1 MSDVVL
7 FRTYLY
13 VPGSKPD
20 VVEKAFNSDADCIV
34 IDLEDA
40 VHPDKKVDA
49 RNFVAEFIA
58 AGATKPFLV
67 RINNLESKWGK
78 ADLEAIALPGLA
90 GIRIPKVES
99 VDTVKQAADILNK
112 AKSDAQIHLLIESAK
127 GVGQLSALA
136 SSDPRV
142 AAISLGEADL
152 LSDLRATN
160 DEALKFCR
168 NALIVAARAAGL
180 KQPSQSV
187 YANTK
192 DLVGLRES
200 TVHAKETG
208 FFGRSVIHPNQIDT
222 VNEVFTP
229 TQQEY
234 EKALEILSVFEQIQ
248 KSGESVMA
256 LPNGEMIDPAN
267 IYHAQFMVK
276 LFESNKRQREKMS
289 NPLIQALAGPIKVI
303 DLAQPLYAGMPISPN
318 HPEFRLVYIRRH
330 GDSVRADG
338 GSAANEMIVT
348 GGHVGTHVD
357 ALAHVS
363 QDGVVYGN
371 VPVEDCFQG
380 GKFISHG
387 IDKMNPV
394 VTRGLLLDIAK
405 LKGVDVLPG
414 GYAITAEDIKA
425 ECERIGQTPQEGD
438 AVVIR
443 TGWGSYF
450 SGDAKVY
457 IGHDSGV
464 PGIETTAAQWLA
476 DKKIVVVG
484 CDTTAFEHIAPGKGH
499 SVLPVHR
506 ILLVESG
513 INIIEHMNLEEA
525 SANNLTEFMFMLSPL
540 KIVGGTGSPVR
551 PLAVI

>member
-1 MSDVVL
+1 MSDVAL

-192 DLVGLRES
+192 DLVGLHES

-208 FFGRSVIHPNQIDT
+208 FFGRSVIHPNQIET

-229 TQQEY
+229 TQHEY
-234 EKALEILSVFEQIQ
+234 EKALEMLSVFEQIQ

-276 LFESNKRQREKMS
+276 LFESNKR
-289 NPLIQALAGPIKVI
+289 
-303 DLAQPLYAGMPISPN
+303 
-318 HPEFRLVYIRRH
+318 
-330 GDSVRADG
+330 
-338 GSAANEMIVT
+338 
-348 GGHVGTHVD
+348 
-357 ALAHVS
+357 
-363 QDGVVYGN
+363 
-371 VPVEDCFQG
+371 
-380 GKFISHG
+380 
-387 IDKMNPV
+387 
-394 VTRGLLLDIAK
+394 
-405 LKGVDVLPG
+405 
-414 GYAITAEDIKA
+414 
-425 ECERIGQTPQEGD
+425 
-438 AVVIR
+438 
-443 TGWGSYF
+443 
-450 SGDAKVY
+450 
-457 IGHDSGV
+457 
-464 PGIETTAAQWLA
+464 
-476 DKKIVVVG
+476 
-484 CDTTAFEHIAPGKGH
+484 
-499 SVLPVHR
+499 
-506 ILLVESG
+506 
-513 INIIEHMNLEEA
+513 
-525 SANNLTEFMFMLSPL
+525 
-540 KIVGGTGSPVR
+540 
-551 PLAVI
+551 

>member
-1 MSDVVL
+1 
-7 FRTYLY
+7 
-13 VPGSKPD
+13 
-20 VVEKAFNSDADCIV
+20 
-34 IDLEDA
+34 
-40 VHPDKKVDA
+40 
-49 RNFVAEFIA
+49 
-58 AGATKPFLV
+58 
-67 RINNLESKWGK
+67 
-78 ADLEAIALPGLA
+78 
-90 GIRIPKVES
+90 
-99 VDTVKQAADILNK
+99 
-112 AKSDAQIHLLIESAK
+112 
-127 GVGQLSALA
+127 
-136 SSDPRV
+136 
-142 AAISLGEADL
+142 
-152 LSDLRATN
+152 
-160 DEALKFCR
+160 
-168 NALIVAARAAGL
+168 
-180 KQPSQSV
+180 
-187 YANTK
+187 
-192 DLVGLRES
+192 
-200 TVHAKETG
+200 
-208 FFGRSVIHPNQIDT
+208 
-222 VNEVFTP
+222 
-229 TQQEY
+229 
-234 EKALEILSVFEQIQ
+234 
-248 KSGESVMA
+248 
-256 LPNGEMIDPAN
+256 
-267 IYHAQFMVK
+267 
-276 LFESNKRQREKMS
+276 MS

-387 IDKMNPV
+387 IDTMNPV

-425 ECERIGQTPQEGD
+425 ECERIGKLPQEGD

-464 PGIETTAAQWLA
+464 PGIESTAGQWLA

-525 SANNLTEFMFMLSPL
+525 SAHNLTEFMFVLAPL

>member
-1 MSDVVL
+1 MSDVAL

-208 FFGRSVIHPNQIDT
+208 FFGRSVIHPNQIET

-234 EKALEILSVFEQIQ
+234 EKALEMLSVFEQIQ

-267 IYHAQFMVK
+267 IYYAQFMVK
-276 LFESNKRQREKMS
+276 LFESNKR
-289 NPLIQALAGPIKVI
+289 
-303 DLAQPLYAGMPISPN
+303 
-318 HPEFRLVYIRRH
+318 
-330 GDSVRADG
+330 
-338 GSAANEMIVT
+338 
-348 GGHVGTHVD
+348 
-357 ALAHVS
+357 
-363 QDGVVYGN
+363 
-371 VPVEDCFQG
+371 
-380 GKFISHG
+380 
-387 IDKMNPV
+387 
-394 VTRGLLLDIAK
+394 
-405 LKGVDVLPG
+405 
-414 GYAITAEDIKA
+414 
-425 ECERIGQTPQEGD
+425 
-438 AVVIR
+438 
-443 TGWGSYF
+443 
-450 SGDAKVY
+450 
-457 IGHDSGV
+457 
-464 PGIETTAAQWLA
+464 
-476 DKKIVVVG
+476 
-484 CDTTAFEHIAPGKGH
+484 
-499 SVLPVHR
+499 
-506 ILLVESG
+506 
-513 INIIEHMNLEEA
+513 
-525 SANNLTEFMFMLSPL
+525 
-540 KIVGGTGSPVR
+540 
-551 PLAVI
+551 

>member
-1 MSDVVL
+1 MSDVAL

-49 RNFVAEFIA
+49 RNFVGEFIA

-112 AKSDAQIHLLIESAK
+112 AKSDALIHLLIESAK

-208 FFGRSVIHPNQIDT
+208 FFGRSVIHPNQIET

-234 EKALEILSVFEQIQ
+234 EKALEMLSVFEQIQ

-267 IYHAQFMVK
+267 IYYAQFMVK
-276 LFESNKRQREKMS
+276 LFESNKR
-289 NPLIQALAGPIKVI
+289 
-303 DLAQPLYAGMPISPN
+303 
-318 HPEFRLVYIRRH
+318 
-330 GDSVRADG
+330 
-338 GSAANEMIVT
+338 
-348 GGHVGTHVD
+348 
-357 ALAHVS
+357 
-363 QDGVVYGN
+363 
-371 VPVEDCFQG
+371 
-380 GKFISHG
+380 
-387 IDKMNPV
+387 
-394 VTRGLLLDIAK
+394 
-405 LKGVDVLPG
+405 
-414 GYAITAEDIKA
+414 
-425 ECERIGQTPQEGD
+425 
-438 AVVIR
+438 
-443 TGWGSYF
+443 
-450 SGDAKVY
+450 
-457 IGHDSGV
+457 
-464 PGIETTAAQWLA
+464 
-476 DKKIVVVG
+476 
-484 CDTTAFEHIAPGKGH
+484 
-499 SVLPVHR
+499 
-506 ILLVESG
+506 
-513 INIIEHMNLEEA
+513 
-525 SANNLTEFMFMLSPL
+525 
-540 KIVGGTGSPVR
+540 
-551 PLAVI
+551 

>member
-1 MSDVVL
+1 MSDVAL

-49 RNFVAEFIA
+49 RNFVAEFITS
-58 AGATKPFLV
+58 GATKPFLV

-208 FFGRSVIHPNQIDT
+208 FFGRSVIHPNQIET

-234 EKALEILSVFEQIQ
+234 EKALEMLSVFEQIQ

-276 LFESNKRQREKMS
+276 LFESNKR
-289 NPLIQALAGPIKVI
+289 
-303 DLAQPLYAGMPISPN
+303 
-318 HPEFRLVYIRRH
+318 
-330 GDSVRADG
+330 
-338 GSAANEMIVT
+338 
-348 GGHVGTHVD
+348 
-357 ALAHVS
+357 
-363 QDGVVYGN
+363 
-371 VPVEDCFQG
+371 
-380 GKFISHG
+380 
-387 IDKMNPV
+387 
-394 VTRGLLLDIAK
+394 
-405 LKGVDVLPG
+405 
-414 GYAITAEDIKA
+414 
-425 ECERIGQTPQEGD
+425 
-438 AVVIR
+438 
-443 TGWGSYF
+443 
-450 SGDAKVY
+450 
-457 IGHDSGV
+457 
-464 PGIETTAAQWLA
+464 
-476 DKKIVVVG
+476 
-484 CDTTAFEHIAPGKGH
+484 
-499 SVLPVHR
+499 
-506 ILLVESG
+506 
-513 INIIEHMNLEEA
+513 
-525 SANNLTEFMFMLSPL
+525 
-540 KIVGGTGSPVR
+540 
-551 PLAVI
+551 

>member
-1 MSDVVL
+1 MSDVAL
-7 FRTYLY
+7 FRSYLY

-40 VHPDKKVDA
+40 VHPDKKVEA

-78 ADLEAIALPGLA
+78 GDLEAIALPGLA

-112 AKSDAQIHLLIESAK
+112 AKSNAQIHLLIESAK
-127 GVGQLSALA
+127 GIGQLSTLA
-136 SSDPRV
+136 TSDPRV
-142 AAISLGEADL
+142 VALSLGEADL

-160 DEALKFCR
+160 DEALKYCR

-208 FFGRSVIHPNQIDT
+208 FFGRSVIHPNQIEI

-229 TQQEY
+229 TQHEY
-234 EKALEILSVFEQIQ
+234 ERALEMLSVFEQIQ

-276 LFESNKRQREKMS
+276 LFESNKR
-289 NPLIQALAGPIKVI
+289 
-303 DLAQPLYAGMPISPN
+303 
-318 HPEFRLVYIRRH
+318 
-330 GDSVRADG
+330 
-338 GSAANEMIVT
+338 
-348 GGHVGTHVD
+348 
-357 ALAHVS
+357 
-363 QDGVVYGN
+363 
-371 VPVEDCFQG
+371 
-380 GKFISHG
+380 
-387 IDKMNPV
+387 
-394 VTRGLLLDIAK
+394 
-405 LKGVDVLPG
+405 
-414 GYAITAEDIKA
+414 
-425 ECERIGQTPQEGD
+425 
-438 AVVIR
+438 
-443 TGWGSYF
+443 
-450 SGDAKVY
+450 
-457 IGHDSGV
+457 
-464 PGIETTAAQWLA
+464 
-476 DKKIVVVG
+476 
-484 CDTTAFEHIAPGKGH
+484 
-499 SVLPVHR
+499 
-506 ILLVESG
+506 
-513 INIIEHMNLEEA
+513 
-525 SANNLTEFMFMLSPL
+525 
-540 KIVGGTGSPVR
+540 
-551 PLAVI
+551 

>member
-1 MSDVVL
+1 MSDVSL

-49 RNFVAEFIA
+49 RNFVAEFITS
-58 AGATKPFLV
+58 GATKPFLV

-208 FFGRSVIHPNQIDT
+208 FFGRSVIHPNQIET

-234 EKALEILSVFEQIQ
+234 EKALEMLSVFEQIQ

-276 LFESNKRQREKMS
+276 LFESNKR
-289 NPLIQALAGPIKVI
+289 
-303 DLAQPLYAGMPISPN
+303 
-318 HPEFRLVYIRRH
+318 
-330 GDSVRADG
+330 
-338 GSAANEMIVT
+338 
-348 GGHVGTHVD
+348 
-357 ALAHVS
+357 
-363 QDGVVYGN
+363 
-371 VPVEDCFQG
+371 
-380 GKFISHG
+380 
-387 IDKMNPV
+387 
-394 VTRGLLLDIAK
+394 
-405 LKGVDVLPG
+405 
-414 GYAITAEDIKA
+414 
-425 ECERIGQTPQEGD
+425 
-438 AVVIR
+438 
-443 TGWGSYF
+443 
-450 SGDAKVY
+450 
-457 IGHDSGV
+457 
-464 PGIETTAAQWLA
+464 
-476 DKKIVVVG
+476 
-484 CDTTAFEHIAPGKGH
+484 
-499 SVLPVHR
+499 
-506 ILLVESG
+506 
-513 INIIEHMNLEEA
+513 
-525 SANNLTEFMFMLSPL
+525 
-540 KIVGGTGSPVR
+540 
-551 PLAVI
+551 

>member
-1 MSDVVL
+1 MSDVAL

-112 AKSDAQIHLLIESAK
+112 ADSHAQIHLLIESAK

-208 FFGRSVIHPNQIDT
+208 FFGRSVIHPNQIET

-276 LFESNKRQREKMS
+276 LFESNKR
-289 NPLIQALAGPIKVI
+289 
-303 DLAQPLYAGMPISPN
+303 
-318 HPEFRLVYIRRH
+318 
-330 GDSVRADG
+330 
-338 GSAANEMIVT
+338 
-348 GGHVGTHVD
+348 
-357 ALAHVS
+357 
-363 QDGVVYGN
+363 
-371 VPVEDCFQG
+371 
-380 GKFISHG
+380 
-387 IDKMNPV
+387 
-394 VTRGLLLDIAK
+394 
-405 LKGVDVLPG
+405 
-414 GYAITAEDIKA
+414 
-425 ECERIGQTPQEGD
+425 
-438 AVVIR
+438 
-443 TGWGSYF
+443 
-450 SGDAKVY
+450 
-457 IGHDSGV
+457 
-464 PGIETTAAQWLA
+464 
-476 DKKIVVVG
+476 
-484 CDTTAFEHIAPGKGH
+484 
-499 SVLPVHR
+499 
-506 ILLVESG
+506 
-513 INIIEHMNLEEA
+513 
-525 SANNLTEFMFMLSPL
+525 
-540 KIVGGTGSPVR
+540 
-551 PLAVI
+551 

>member
-1 MSDVVL
+1 MSDVAL

-112 AKSDAQIHLLIESAK
+112 AKSDALIHLLIESAK

-208 FFGRSVIHPNQIDT
+208 FFGRSVIHPNQIET

-234 EKALEILSVFEQIQ
+234 EKALEMLSVFEQIQ

-267 IYHAQFMVK
+267 IYYAQFMVK
-276 LFESNKRQREKMS
+276 LFESNKR
-289 NPLIQALAGPIKVI
+289 
-303 DLAQPLYAGMPISPN
+303 
-318 HPEFRLVYIRRH
+318 
-330 GDSVRADG
+330 
-338 GSAANEMIVT
+338 
-348 GGHVGTHVD
+348 
-357 ALAHVS
+357 
-363 QDGVVYGN
+363 
-371 VPVEDCFQG
+371 
-380 GKFISHG
+380 
-387 IDKMNPV
+387 
-394 VTRGLLLDIAK
+394 
-405 LKGVDVLPG
+405 
-414 GYAITAEDIKA
+414 
-425 ECERIGQTPQEGD
+425 
-438 AVVIR
+438 
-443 TGWGSYF
+443 
-450 SGDAKVY
+450 
-457 IGHDSGV
+457 
-464 PGIETTAAQWLA
+464 
-476 DKKIVVVG
+476 
-484 CDTTAFEHIAPGKGH
+484 
-499 SVLPVHR
+499 
-506 ILLVESG
+506 
-513 INIIEHMNLEEA
+513 
-525 SANNLTEFMFMLSPL
+525 
-540 KIVGGTGSPVR
+540 
-551 PLAVI
+551 